1 MHRLSVTARAVL
13 IAVVLAVAAAPSS
26 LGNPAPGGGA
36 ITVCDQRTGV
46 CKVVVVDPGTGGG
59 GSHKPP
65 GGGDNGGGGST
76 GCHWQGHSYPC
87 VSPDGFGY
95 FSNGCYYK
103 AASPP
108 PAPNDPVWTAVGH
121 KPSDNGAIYSVQ
133 CLPLSFRGA
142 TSVWFAAPPA
152 GPPPAVTLAQRAVA
166 KLGPKTLTAAS
177 NGGVSKTTYVNVKTW
192 LWAVG
197 PWAPLQATAAVG
209 TRSVTLVATP
219 VSTRWV
225 MGDGS
230 APVRCNG
237 PGEPYDAADP
247 NDPPCSYTY
256 AKSSIG
262 QPQEGPSVNDR
273 FFHVQGSVVYSLH
286 WTCTGNCDENAGDL
300 PDLPHNTTPM
310 PLRVFEVQTVVRH

>member
-1 MHRLSVTARAVL
+1 MHRLIVA
-13 IAVVLAVAAAPSS
+13 AVAAFSTLTLLIATASVARADPPP
-26 LGNPAPGGGA
+26 GGAGEVCVNGVCTVTVTQPGGG
-36 ITVCDQRTGV
+36 G
-46 CKVVVVDPGTGGG
+46 GGHGGNGGGNGSGGG
-59 GSHKPP
+59 G
-65 GGGDNGGGGST
+65 GGGCTWKGKK
-76 GCHWQGHSYPC
+76 YPC
-87 VSPDGFGY
+87 SDVRYGY
-95 FSNGCYYK
+95 FSNGCYYR

-108 PAPNDPVWTAVGH
+108 PAPGDPLWTAVGH
-121 KPSDNGAIYSVQ
+121 KPSDNGAIYNVQ
-133 CLPLSFRGA
+133 CLPLNFRGA
-142 TSVWFAAPPA
+142 TSAWFAAPPA
-152 GPPPAVTLAQRAVA
+152 GPPPPPPAVTLAQRAAA
-166 KLGPKTLTAAS
+166 KLAPKTLTAAS

-197 PWAPLQATAAVG
+197 PWAPLQAKAKVG
-209 TRSVTLVATP
+209 TRAVTLVATP
-219 VSTRWV
+219 VGTRWV

-237 PGEPYDAADP
+237 PGKPYDAADP
-247 NDPPCSYTY
+247 NNPPCSYTY